1 MWGNSKPMY
10 SNFPYDTLFCI
21 QMVVCKCK
29 VVSCVK
35 VVKYFLFRFR
45 IWTLVY
51 FSHCNEVILILQM
64 CKHLFTFGNYQNITQ
79 LLK

>member
-1 MWGNSKPMY
+1 MHTNLKQ
-10 SNFPYDTLFCI
+10 NALFCI

-35 VVKYFLFRFR
+35 VVKDFLFIFK
-45 IWTLVY
+45 IWTLIY

-64 CKHLFTFGNYQNITQ
+64 CKHFFTFGNYQNITQ
-79 LLK
+79 LFK